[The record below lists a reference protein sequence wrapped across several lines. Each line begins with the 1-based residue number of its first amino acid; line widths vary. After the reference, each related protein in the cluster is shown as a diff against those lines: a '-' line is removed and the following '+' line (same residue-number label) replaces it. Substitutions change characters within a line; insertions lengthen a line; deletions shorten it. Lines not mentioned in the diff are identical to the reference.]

1 MLPAFTAAIAR
12 GAAVESLPPASGA
25 AIAGALGCAAC
36 HTGLGV
42 ANDAERAAPPLDD
55 VGSRYSPGY
64 LFAYLANPSVA
75 PRRTGRARM
84 PGFHLDAREALAL
97 AIYLSTQRRGA
108 IPARAA
114 PAPIA
119 SLPGAGAAALDTAF
133 ARARAAFPTVT
144 AEAGARIFQALN
156 CAGCHRS
163 QTVAAGPAPTPWMS
177 GPDLGAEGSRVR
189 PEWLKAFLRR
199 PRAVRPFGAYPG
211 TGSRMPDFRL
221 SDQEADSLAA
231 WLLAK
236 RIALPPDVPQEL
248 TPFRRGEVETLLRD
262 RLPCLGCHALGG
274 EGGRGAGGRIGPDLG
289 AVGTRLTPAYIRA
302 ILTDPAEVV
311 PWAIMPPPVISPALR
326 ERLVSYLAA
335 GAPGA
340 SDTQRTALG
349 SGEAGA
355 ASARDG
361 YLSLVDHPPL
371 APAVAAVAWR
381 DASGEALYRRICAN
395 CHGLGGRGDG
405 WNARYLPVRPTVHA
419 AAPYMST
426 RPDATL
432 YDGIAA
438 GGAILGRSN
447 RMPAFGGMLSRAQI
461 WSLVA
466 YLRTLCRCEGPAWS
480 RDGSQVGSAGGGGR
494 EGGGSP

>member
-25 AIAGALGCAAC
+25 AIAAALGCAAC

-42 ANDAERAAPPLDD
+42 ANDAQRAAPPLDD
-55 VGSRYSPGY
+55 MGSRYSPGY
-64 LFAYLANPSVA
+64 LFAYLANPGVA

-84 PGFHLDAREALAL
+84 PGFHLDAREAFALAL
-97 AIYLSTQRRGA
+97 YLSTQRRGA
-108 IPARAA
+108 VPARAA

-163 QTVAAGPAPTPWMS
+163 QDAAAGLATTPWMS

-236 RIALPPDVPQEL
+236 RMPLPSEVPQAL
-248 TPFRRGEVETLLRD
+248 TRFRRDEVETLLRE

-311 PWAIMPPPVISPALR
+311 PWAIMPAPVISPALR

-381 DASGEALYRRICAN
+381 DASGEALYRRICAH
-395 CHGLGGRGDG
+395 CHGLGARGDG